1 MEQETFSDR
10 PRVRVRQGGSTITS
24 SYYHYNWGGS
34 QTNSGGNS
42 NAQQGGTQN
51 SAVGYFDTSIWNTR
65 DTNFSKDLRIWVYH
79 PTVSG
84 TQRPYIMWDSWG
96 TSSSSEAQH
105 IQGFGYYDGTT
116 SWTGLNLYTVGS
128 NSANWSVVTY
138 GYKHT

>member
-1 MEQETFSDR
+1 
-10 PRVRVRQGGSTITS
+10 
-24 SYYHYNWGGS
+24 
-34 QTNSGGNS
+34 
-42 NAQQGGTQN
+42 
-51 SAVGYFDTSIWNTR
+51 
-65 DTNFSKDLRIWVYH
+65 
-79 PTVSG
+79 
-84 TQRPYIMWDSWG
+84 MWDSWG